1 MGLISRPGFG
11 CLLTNW
17 LQEAVTCRNLGVT
30 GSHTRKPTEREIPVE
45 YCLNGTI
52 SMPDMRQPSFGS
64 PLC

>member
-45 YCLNGTI
+45 
-52 SMPDMRQPSFGS
+52 
-64 PLC
+64 